1 MVELRTDILHS
12 PKDIEELM
20 NFDVA
25 DWVEKKIKE
34 MVAKFNND
42 YVLSNIT
49 VGISGGIPS
58 GITGSLSVT
67 LTPRQSGIT
76 NR

>member
-12 PKDIEELM
+12 PKDIEDLM
-20 NFDVA
+20 KFDVA
-25 DWVEKKIKE
+25 DWVDKKINE
-34 MVAKFNND
+34 MIAKFNNG

-58 GITGSLSVT
+58 GVTGSLSVT

-76 NR
+76 SR

>member
-12 PKDIEELM
+12 PKDIEDLM
-20 NFDVA
+20 KFDVA
-25 DWVEKKIKE
+25 DWVDKKINE
-34 MVAKFNND
+34 IIAKFNNG

-58 GITGSLSVT
+58 GVTGSLTVT

-76 NR
+76 SK